1 MSHTKTSLDDLP
13 EALVAENHPGFSFV
27 WVVPLVALIVG
38 IVLIYRE
45 YASLGPSIS
54 IVFNSAEG
62 IEPKKTEIRYRDV
75 AIGKVHSVEFSKD
88 LSQVVIGARLMKGMD
103 ALLSEN
109 TRFWV
114 VRPRIGTTGASGIG
128 TLVSGVYIAM
138 DPGRKGGY
146 TEHFTGLEEPP
157 KILSD
162 ARGTLFRLKAERLGS
177 ISMGSPVYHRQIQVG
192 EVTGYS
198 LAESGDHVEVDVFIE
213 APHDKLVRKTTRFW
227 NVSGV
232 GMELSPDGVNVQ
244 MESLVSLL
252 MGGVAFDTPRS
263 LEADLP
269 AEEGTVFHLYAS
281 KKKSEKR
288 SGHLKLPYVL
298 YFDDSVRGLTVGA
311 AVEFRGIP
319 VGEVL
324 DITLG
329 KREDDQPVHIAV
341 LIALEPDRVPF
352 SEDVHLPAEAGLDD
366 EQSRKLFQETLDRLV
381 ARGLRARLITGN
393 MLTGQLVVD
402 MDLEPEAA
410 PASIDYSGKY
420 PVLPTV
426 PNSLSNITNS
436 LVTLLGKLKRLPLDE
451 MGEHLLKVSEGMD
464 RLVNDPGLREGT
476 EGLGQALGE
485 LSVFLETL
493 NDRAP
498 GIMDELA
505 RLSNDAQQMLNQAEK
520 AFLVLE
526 KSASDQGSMGGELV
540 KTMRELNAA
549 ARAVRGVAEY
559 LERHPEALLQGK
571 AP

>member
-1 MSHTKTSLDDLP
+1 MSHTKTTLDDLP

-27 WVVPLVALIVG
+27 WIVPLVALIVG

-62 IEPKKTEIRYRDV
+62 IEPNKTEIRYRDV
-75 AIGKVHSVEFSKD
+75 AIGKVQSVEFSKD
-88 LSQVVIGARLMKGMD
+88 LSQVVISARLKKGMD

-114 VRPRIGTTGASGIG
+114 VRPRIGATGASGIS
-128 TLVSGVYIAM
+128 TLFSGVYIAV
-138 DPGRKGGY
+138 DPGREGGY
-146 TEHFTGLEEPP
+146 TVQFTGLEEPP

-162 ARGTLFRLKAERLGS
+162 ARGTLFKLKAERLGS
-177 ISMGSPVYHRQIQVG
+177 ITMGSPVYHRQIQVG
-192 EVTGYS
+192 EVTGYR
-198 LAESGDHVEVDVFIE
+198 LAESGDHVDVDVFIN

-232 GMELSPDGVNVQ
+232 GVELSPKGVDVR

-252 MGGVAFDTPRS
+252 VGGVAFDTPRS

-269 AEEGTVFHLYAS
+269 AEEGSVFQLYAS
-281 KKKSEKR
+281 KKKSEER
-288 SGHLKLPYVL
+288 SGQLKLPYVL

-329 KREDDQPVHIAV
+329 KREDDQPMHITV

-352 SEDVHLPAEAGLDD
+352 SEDMRLPGEADLD
-366 EQSRKLFQETLDRLV
+366 EERLRKLFQETLDRLV

-402 MDLEPEAA
+402 MDMEPEAA
-410 PASIDYSGKY
+410 AASIDYSGKY
-420 PVLPTV
+420 PVLPTA

-451 MGEHLLKVSEGMD
+451 MGEHLLKISEGMD
-464 RLVNDPGLREGT
+464 RLVNDPGLQQG
-476 EGLGQALGE
+476 A
-485 LSVFLETL
+485 ETL
-493 NDRAP
+493 GRTLRELNAFMETLSARAP

-505 RLSNDAQQMLNQAEK
+505 SLSNDAQQMFEQAEK
-520 AFLVLE
+520 TLLVLE
-526 KSASDQGSMGGELV
+526 KSASDQGSLGGELV

-571 AP
+571 VR

>member
-1 MSHTKTSLDDLP
+1 MSHTKTTIDDLP

-27 WVVPLVALIVG
+27 WIVPVVALIVG

-54 IVFNSAEG
+54 IVFSSAEG

-75 AIGKVHSVEFSKD
+75 AIGKVQSVEFSKD
-88 LSQVVIGARLMKGMD
+88 LSRVVIGARLKKGMD
-103 ALLSEN
+103 ALLSGN

-114 VRPRIGTTGASGIG
+114 VRPRIGATGASGIG
-128 TLVSGVYIAM
+128 TLLSGVYIAV
-138 DPGRKGGY
+138 DPGKGDGY
-146 TEHFTGLEEPP
+146 TEHFIGLEEPP
-157 KILSD
+157 KILAD
-162 ARGTLFRLKAERLGS
+162 AKGTLFRLKAERLGS
-177 ISMGSPVYHRQIQVG
+177 ISMGSPVYHRQIPVG
-192 EVTGYS
+192 EVTGYR
-198 LAESGDHVEVDVFIE
+198 LAEDGSRVDVDVFIK

-227 NVSGV
+227 DVSGV
-232 GMELSPDGVNVQ
+232 GVELSPDGVNVQ

-252 MGGVAFDTPRS
+252 VGGVAFDTPRS

-298 YFDDSVRGLTVGA
+298 YFDDSVRGLAVGA

-352 SEDVHLPAEAGLDD
+352 SEDVRLPVEAGTDD
-366 EQSRKLFQETLDRLV
+366 EQLRKLFQETLDRLV
-381 ARGLRARLITGN
+381 ASGLRAKLITGN

-402 MDLEPEAA
+402 MNLEPEAA

-426 PNSLSNITNS
+426 PNSLSNITSS
-436 LVTLLGKLKRLPLDE
+436 LETLLGKLKRLPLDE

-464 RLVNDPGLREGT
+464 RLVNNPDLRQGAED
-476 EGLGQALGE
+476 LGRAVQQLNA
-485 LSVFLETL
+485 FMETL
-493 NDRAP
+493 NGKAP
-498 GIMDELA
+498 DLMNELA
-505 RLSNDAQQMLNQAEK
+505 RLSNAAQQMLKQAER

-526 KSASDQGSMGGELV
+526 KSASDQGSVGGELV
-540 KTMRELNAA
+540 KTMRELDAA

>member
-1 MSHTKTSLDDLP
+1 MSSDKSTLDSLP

-54 IVFNSAEG
+54 IVFSSAEG
-62 IEPKKTEIRYRDV
+62 IEPRKTEIRYRDV
-75 AIGKVHSVEFSKD
+75 AIGRVQAVEFSED
-88 LSQVVIGARLMKGMD
+88 LSRVVVDARLQKGMEV
-103 ALLSEN
+103 LLSED

-114 VRPRIGTTGASGIG
+114 VRPRIGATGASGIG
-128 TLVSGVYIAM
+128 TLLSGVYIAV
-138 DPGRKGGY
+138 DPGKEGDY
-146 TEHFTGLEEPP
+146 TERFVGLEEPP
-157 KILSD
+157 KILAD

-177 ISMGSPVYHRQIQVG
+177 ISIGSPVYYRQIPVG
-192 EVTGYS
+192 EVTGYR
-198 LAESGDHVEVDVFIE
+198 LAEDGSRVDMDIFIE
-213 APHDKLVRKTTRFW
+213 APHDRLVHKTTRFW

-232 GMELSPDGVNVQ
+232 EVELSPDGVNVQ
-244 MESLVSLL
+244 MESLVSLFA
-252 MGGVAFDTPRS
+252 GGVAFDTPRS

-269 AEEGTVFHLYAS
+269 AEEGAVFHLYAS
-281 KKKSEKR
+281 RKKSEER

-298 YFDDSVRGLTVGA
+298 YFDDSVRGLSVGA

-324 DITLG
+324 DITLS

-352 SEDVHLPAEAGLDD
+352 SEDVHLPVEEGLDD
-366 EQSRKLFQETLDRLV
+366 ERLRKLFQETLDKLV

-402 MDLEPEAA
+402 MDLEPEARA
-410 PASIDYSGKY
+410 ASIDYSGKY

-451 MGEHLLKVSEGMD
+451 MGEHLLRVSEGMD
-464 RLVNDPGLREGT
+464 RLVNNPGLQQST
-476 EGLGQALGE
+476 EDVAQMLKELNALM
-485 LSVFLETL
+485 ETVS
-493 NDRAP
+493 NRTP
-498 GIMDELA
+498 GIMDDLGQ
-505 RLSNDAQQMLNQAEK
+505 LSTDAQRMIRQAEK

-526 KSASDQGSMGGELV
+526 RSASDQGSMGGELV
-540 KTMRELNAA
+540 KTMRELGAA
-549 ARAVRGVAEY
+549 ARAVKGVAEY

-571 AP
+571 TP

>member
-1 MSHTKTSLDDLP
+1 MSSDKSTLDSLP

-54 IVFNSAEG
+54 IVFSSAEG
-62 IEPKKTEIRYRDV
+62 IEPRKTEIRYRDV
-75 AIGKVHSVEFSKD
+75 AIGRVQAVEFSED
-88 LSQVVIGARLMKGMD
+88 LSRVVVDARLQKGMEV
-103 ALLSEN
+103 LLSED

-114 VRPRIGTTGASGIG
+114 VRPRIGATGASGIG
-128 TLVSGVYIAM
+128 TLLSGVYIAV
-138 DPGRKGGY
+138 DPGKEGDY
-146 TEHFTGLEEPP
+146 TERFVGLEEPP
-157 KILSD
+157 KILAD

-177 ISMGSPVYHRQIQVG
+177 ISIGSPVYYRQIPVG
-192 EVTGYS
+192 EVTGYR
-198 LAESGDHVEVDVFIE
+198 LAEDGSRVDMDIFIE
-213 APHDKLVRKTTRFW
+213 APHDRLVHKTTRFW

-232 GMELSPDGVNVQ
+232 EVELSPDGVNVQ
-244 MESLVSLL
+244 MESLVSLFA
-252 MGGVAFDTPRS
+252 GGVAFDTPRS

-269 AEEGTVFHLYAS
+269 AEEGAVFHLYAS
-281 KKKSEKR
+281 RKKSEER

-298 YFDDSVRGLTVGA
+298 YFDDSVRGLSVGA

-324 DITLG
+324 DITLS

-352 SEDVHLPAEAGLDD
+352 SEDVHLPVEEGLDD
-366 EQSRKLFQETLDRLV
+366 ERLRKLFQETLDKLV

-402 MDLEPEAA
+402 MDLEPEARA
-410 PASIDYSGKY
+410 ASIDYSGKY

-451 MGEHLLKVSEGMD
+451 MGEHLLRVSEGMD
-464 RLVNDPGLREGT
+464 RLVNNPGLQQST
-476 EGLGQALGE
+476 EDVAQMLKELNALMKTV
-485 LSVFLETL
+485 SNRT
-493 NDRAP
+493 P
-498 GIMDELA
+498 GIMDDLGQ
-505 RLSNDAQQMLNQAEK
+505 LSTDAQRMIRQAEK

-526 KSASDQGSMGGELV
+526 RSASDQGSMGGELV
-540 KTMRELNAA
+540 KTMRELGAA
-549 ARAVRGVAEY
+549 ARAVKGVAEY

-571 AP
+571 TP